1 MRIKLLF
8 VFSVDEKHL
17 VLPKFWAM
25 ECYGWVAKLKKLKK
39 QMELS
44 LSFTLQ
50 NVENTKYYLHCKP
63 WTFPT
68 NIYWLF
74 YQCLSFLP
82 FFLPI
87 FTDCF
92 TNFYHSYHFLPIW
105 IDCFTNIYHFFTN
118 IYWLFYQC
126 SSFLPIFTDCFTNM
140 YHFLPI
146 FTDCFTNVHNFYHFL
161 PIFTNIVAC
170 MGLSFFN
177 W

>member
-44 LSFTLQ
+44 LSLIHPPKCRKYQELFTLQ
-50 NVENTKYYLHCKP
+50 ALNISYQYLLIVLP
-63 WTFPT
+63 TFIIFTIFFT

-82 FFLPI
+82 FFTNIWLIVLPIFTIFLTI

-92 TNFYHSYHFLPIW
+92 TNVYHF
-105 IDCFTNIYHFFTN
+105 
-118 IYWLFYQC
+118 
-126 SSFLPIFTDCFTNM
+126 

-146 FTDCFTNVHNFYHFL
+146 FTDCFTNMYHFL

>member
-1 MRIKLLF
+1 MQIKLLF

-25 ECYGWVAKLKKLKK
+25 ECNGWVAKLKKLKK

-44 LSFTLQ
+44 LSLIHPPKCRKYQELFTLQ
-50 NVENTKYYLHCKP
+50 ALNISHQYLLIVLP
-63 WTFPT
+63 MFIILTIFYQ
-68 NIYWLF
+68 YWLIV
-74 YQCLSFLP
+74 LP
-82 FFLPI
+82 IFTIFLPI
-87 FTDCF
+87 FTDCL
-92 TNFYHSYHFLPIW
+92 TNFYHFYH
-105 IDCFTNIYHFFTN
+105 
-118 IYWLFYQC
+118 
-126 SSFLPIFTDCFTNM
+126 FLPIFTDCFTNM

-146 FTDCFTNVHNFYHFL
+146 FTDCFTNMYQFL